1 MLRPAAHQRV
11 QQYGRAGVAG
21 PAPARRA
28 MPGEDEMR
36 ITDLLSAEDIALG
49 ERAGNKRSLI
59 QDLAAQAASR
69 LGRPVE
75 EVQAALEA
83 REQLGS
89 TALGRGVALP
99 HARLQGAGP
108 PLLLVTRLARPID
121 FEARDEEPVD
131 LVFTVLWPEA
141 EAEGFLPAL
150 SGLCRSLRNPQV
162 LQRLRLAN
170 APEDVVTLLRQAAP
184 VPAPE

>member
-1 MLRPAAHQRV
+1 
-11 QQYGRAGVAG
+11 
-21 PAPARRA
+21 
-28 MPGEDEMR
+28 MR

-59 QDLAAQAASR
+59 QDLAAQAAIR
-69 LGRPVE
+69 LGRPAE

-99 HARLQGAGP
+99 HARLQGEAP

-131 LVFTVLWPEA
+131 LVFTVLWPES

-150 SGLCRSLRNPQV
+150 SSLCRSLRNPQV
-162 LQRLRLAN
+162 LQRLRQAS